1 MHLIDAG
8 NRHLYGPELED
19 MHRARKQIFV
29 DGFGWDLPI
38 VNGMDIDS
46 YDDERTEYVVGFDSK
61 QNAVMSL
68 RLRPTDDKS
77 ILGDLFGHTLPA
89 DMRPLNDGL
98 TWEATRGF
106 CLEYARKP
114 HNMQR
119 KGACMGAPFEIMHAR
134 GLNRLV
140 AFTDTRMFTFVVNMG
155 WKFRILGDAVPY
167 GEGSGFALEV
177 DVNDELIASMREMW
191 GLPGPGYVR
200 VNEVL
205 KGETVHDAALR
216 LARIQ
221 GIDFLAA
228 QDDLS
233 RLRRD
238 RPRPAAAEATAAAA

>member
-1 MHLIDAG
+1 MHLINAG

-19 MHRARKQIFV
+19 MYRARKQIFV
-29 DGFGWDLPI
+29 DGFGWDLKLTD
-38 VNGMDIDS
+38 GMDIDQF
-46 YDDERTEYVVGFDSK
+46 DDMRTEYVLGFDAAHNS
-61 QNAVMSL
+61 VMSL

-77 ILGDLFGHTLPA
+77 IIGDLFGHALPA
-89 DMRPLNDGL
+89 DMRPLNDGM

-106 CLEYARKP
+106 CLEYSRKP
-114 HNMQR
+114 HSMQR
-119 KGACMGAPFEIMHAR
+119 KGACMAAPFEIMHAR

-155 WKFRILGDAVPY
+155 WKFRILGDAIEY
-167 GEGSGFALEV
+167 GEGAGFALEV

-191 GLPGPGYVR
+191 GLPGPGYV
-200 VNEVL
+200 EVKAL
-205 KGETVHDAALR
+205 EPGETVHDAALR
-216 LARIQ
+216 LARAK

-238 RPRPAAAEATAAAA
+238 RSKAANASAAAA